1 MKVLD
6 SLKLTAAANIRG
18 HLAAAVLPATLLAS
32 MLVFTACGGGSGGVA
47 DTTQPPPSPV
57 ALQASPPGALLGY
70 IQGKLSAQVDKG
82 QDFQSYSGFYRGGQI
97 VDFATATTTSAEAG
111 GKSFASTTLQEGGVE
126 EADLM
131 KTDGSRVFSLTVDT
145 PGSWRLNTLR
155 VDLRLS
161 DGSLLPDGNLALSGT
176 DSIEGLH
183 LAARGDRVALLG
195 QSEQWYTLAGLT
207 TQVRTTFDA
216 SFAPT
221 PMTSPQ
227 TVVGLVDVRT
237 GQKPNQTHSIRI
249 DGQMVD
255 SRMIGDTLYV
265 VTSWYPRLDIV
276 PLSGAATPTER
287 KGAISRLT
295 NRDLLPTVTMTSLG
309 STATSLTEPL
319 MADTDCYLQ
328 TQNASAAVQ
337 MTTITAFNLASANL
351 DRSSRCFLGGTEA
364 FYMSAK
370 SLYLATSRYETV
382 DKGGIVA
389 YPDQVTTDV
398 HKFAINGMSI
408 NYRGSGE
415 VTGHLGWDSN
425 KTSYRLSEH
434 QGDLRVLTYTNQ
446 FGWFGDLDTANAT
459 SKPSPA
465 ILTVLRED
473 GTGAK
478 LQTIGTLPNS
488 KRPAPIG
495 LSGEQVYATRFLGD
509 RAYVVTFRRTDPLY
523 ILDLADPTDPKATGE
538 LKTNG
543 YSDYLFPVGDGLLLG
558 VGKDANVEGRVQGV
572 KVSLFDVSNASA
584 PKEVATRVIGKAGS
598 ASGLDFT
605 RHGINLMSTAGVT
618 RIALPVTVNETVD
631 PFSAG
636 WFRPSYQGLARFEVN
651 AAGKTLSE
659 RPLLTGQTY
668 PTDLDG
674 YTQGWLGHERSVQI
688 DGHLYYL
695 TGQGKLIS
703 STW

>member
-1 MKVLD
+1 MKMLD
-6 SLKLTAAANIRG
+6 AMRMTTAANIRG

-32 MLVFTACGGGSGGVA
+32 VLAFTACGGGSSGVA

-82 QDFQSYSGFYRGGQI
+82 QDFQSYNGFYRGGQI
-97 VDFATATTTSAEAG
+97 VDFMSVTTASAEAG
-111 GKSFASTTLQEGGVE
+111 GKSFSSTTLQEGGVE

-155 VDLRLS
+155 VDRRLS
-161 DGSLLPDGNLALSGT
+161 DGSLQADGNLALSST
-176 DSIEGLH
+176 DSIEGIH
-183 LAARGDRVALLG
+183 VAARGERVALLG

-207 TQVRTTFDA
+207 TQVRTVDA

-221 PMTSPQ
+221 PMTPPQ
-227 TVVGLVDVRT
+227 TVVGLVDVKT
-237 GQKPNQTHSIRI
+237 GQKLTQTHSIRI

-276 PLSGAATPTER
+276 PLSGSATPADR
-287 KGAISRLT
+287 KGAINRLT
-295 NRDLLPTVTMTSLG
+295 NRDLLPTVTVTSLG

-337 MTTITAFNLASANL
+337 MTTITAFNLASGNL
-351 DRSSRCFLGGTEA
+351 ERSSRCFLGGTEA

-370 SLYLATSRYETV
+370 NLYLATSRYETV

-389 YPDQVTTDV
+389 YAGQVTTDV

-434 QGDLRVLTYTNQ
+434 QRDLRVLTYTNQ
-446 FGWFGDLDTANAT
+446 FGWFGELDTANAA

-495 LSGEQVYATRFLGD
+495 LSGEQVYAVRFLGD
-509 RAYVVTFRRTDPLY
+509 RGYVVTFRRTDPLY

-558 VGKDANVEGRVQGV
+558 VGKDATAEGRVQGV
-572 KVSLFDVSNASA
+572 KVSLFDVANASA
-584 PKEVATRVIGKAGS
+584 PKELATRVIGKAGS

-605 RHGINLMSTAGVT
+605 RHGINLMSVAGMT
-618 RIALPVTVNETVD
+618 RIALPVTVNETAD
-631 PFSAG
+631 TAG
-636 WFRPSYQGLARFEVN
+636 WFHPSYQGLARFEVS
-651 AAGKTLSE
+651 AASKTLTE
-659 RPLLTGQTY
+659 RPLLVGQTY
-668 PTDLDG
+668 PTGLDG

-688 DGHLYYL
+688 DSHLYYL